1 MYKPTIDEI
10 KTRLSNYSAI
20 RVELDNL
27 EERLERLKSEET
39 IPPMRPGNG
48 SKPTGGT
55 GDRQER
61 AIIRRMEFEER
72 HGPEMEA
79 KRKELRYIEESINA
93 VPDPMERMVL
103 RIRYTESETAKP
115 MLWKNVAFAI
125 YRDDSEA
132 KMLATYRI
140 FEKAIKSLRKLMLSG
155 KWENWEKEGE
165 E

>member
-1 MYKPTIDEI
+1 MYQPSIDEI
-10 KTRLSNYSAI
+10 KKRLSQYSAI

-27 EERLERLKSEET
+27 EERLERLKSEESL
-39 IPPMRPGNG
+39 PPMRPGNG

-61 AIIRRMEFEER
+61 AIIRRMEYEER

-79 KRKELRYIEESINA
+79 KRNELRYIEDSINA
-93 VPDPMERMVL
+93 VADPMERMVL

-115 MLWKNVAFAI
+115 TPWRDVAIAIYKDDSDSKMLAIYRLLDKAVKSLQKLMLWK
-125 YRDDSEA
+125 
-132 KMLATYRI
+132 
-140 FEKAIKSLRKLMLSG
+140 
-155 KWENWEKEGE
+155 KEGE

>member
-1 MYKPTIDEI
+1 MYQPTIDEI
-10 KTRLSNYSAI
+10 KKRLSQYSAI
-20 RVELDNL
+20 RVELDKL

-39 IPPMRPGNG
+39 LPPMRPGNG

-61 AIIRRMEFEER
+61 AIIRRMEYEER

-79 KRKELRYIEESINA
+79 KREELRYIDESINA
-93 VPDPMERMVL
+93 VDDPMERMVL

-115 MLWKNVAFAI
+115 MLWRDVAIAI
-125 YRDDSEA
+125 YNDDSDS
-132 KMLATYRI
+132 KLLATYRLLD
-140 FEKAIKSLRKLMLSG
+140 KAVKSLQKLML
-155 KWENWEKEGE
+155 WEKEGE

>member
-1 MYKPTIDEI
+1 MYQPSIDEI
-10 KTRLSNYSAI
+10 KKRLSQYSAI

-39 IPPMRPGNG
+39 LPPMRPGNG

-61 AIIRRMEFEER
+61 AIIRRMEYEER
-72 HGPEMEA
+72 HGPEIEA
-79 KRKELRYIEESINA
+79 KRNELSYIEDSINA
-93 VPDPMERMVL
+93 VADPMERMVL

-115 MLWKNVAFAI
+115 MPWRDVAIAI
-125 YRDDSEA
+125 YRDDSDA
-132 KMLATYRI
+132 KMLATYRLLD
-140 FEKAIKSLRKLMLSG
+140 KALKSLQKIML
-155 KWENWEKEGE
+155 WEKEGE

>member
-10 KTRLSNYSAI
+10 KRRLSNYSAI

-39 IPPMRPGNG
+39 LPPMRPGNG

-61 AIIRRMEFEER
+61 AIIRRMEYEER

-79 KRKELRYIEESINA
+79 KRRELKYIDESINS

-103 RIRYTESETAKP
+103 RIRYTESGNAKP
-115 MLWKNVAFAI
+115 MLWRDVAIAI
-125 YRDDSEA
+125 YKDDSDS
-132 KMLATYRI
+132 KLLATYRLLD
-140 FEKAIKSLRKLMLSG
+140 KAVKSLRKLML
-155 KWENWEKEGE
+155 WEKEGE

>member
-10 KTRLSNYSAI
+10 KRRLSNYSAI

-39 IPPMRPGNG
+39 LPPMRPGNG

-61 AIIRRMEFEER
+61 AIIRRMEYEER

-79 KRKELRYIEESINA
+79 KRRELKYIDDSINS

-103 RIRYTESETAKP
+103 RIRYTESGNAKP
-115 MLWKNVAFAI
+115 MLWRDVAIAI
-125 YRDDSEA
+125 YKDDSDS
-132 KMLATYRI
+132 KLLATYRLLD
-140 FEKAIKSLRKLMLSG
+140 KAVKSLRKLML
-155 KWENWEKEGE
+155 WEKEGE

>member
-10 KTRLSNYSAI
+10 KKRLSNYSAI

-39 IPPMRPGNG
+39 LPPMRPGNG

-61 AIIRRMEFEER
+61 AIIRRMEYEER

-79 KRKELRYIEESINA
+79 KRKELKYIDDSINA

-115 MLWKNVAFAI
+115 MPWRDVAIAI
-125 YRDDSEA
+125 YKDDSDS
-132 KMLATYRI
+132 KLLATYRLLD
-140 FEKAIKSLRKLMLSG
+140 KAVKSLQKLTPL
-155 KWENWEKEGE
+155 ENWEKEGE

>member
-10 KTRLSNYSAI
+10 KKRLFDYSAI
-20 RVELDNL
+20 RVELNIL

-39 IPPMRPGNG
+39 LPPMRPGNG

-61 AIIRRMEFEER
+61 AILRRMEYEEC

-79 KRKELRYIEESINA
+79 KRKELQYIDNSIKA
-93 VPDPMERMVL
+93 VADPMERMVL

-115 MLWKNVAFAI
+115 TPWRDVAIAI
-125 YRDDSEA
+125 YRDDSDA
-132 KMLATYRI
+132 KMLATYRLLD
-140 FEKAIKSLRKLMLSG
+140 KALKSLQKLML
-155 KWENWEKEGE
+155 WEKEGE

>member
-10 KTRLSNYSAI
+10 KKRLFDYSAI
-20 RVELDNL
+20 RVELDIL

-39 IPPMRPGNG
+39 LPPMRPGNG

-61 AIIRRMEFEER
+61 AILRRMEYEER

-79 KRKELRYIEESINA
+79 KRKELQYIDNSIKA
-93 VPDPMERMVL
+93 VADPMERMVL
-103 RIRYTESETAKP
+103 RNRYTESETAKP
-115 MLWKNVAFAI
+115 TPWRDVAIAI
-125 YRDDSEA
+125 YRDDSDA
-132 KMLATYRI
+132 KMLATYRLLD
-140 FEKAIKSLRKLMLSG
+140 KALKSLQKLML
-155 KWENWEKEGE
+155 WEKEGE

>member
-1 MYKPTIDEI
+1 MYKPSIDEI
-10 KTRLSNYSAI
+10 KKRLSQYSAI

-27 EERLERLKSEET
+27 EERLERLKSEEAL
-39 IPPMRPGNG
+39 PPMRPGNG

-61 AIIRRMEFEER
+61 AILRRMEYEER

-79 KRKELRYIEESINA
+79 KRNELRYIEDSINA
-93 VPDPMERMVL
+93 VADPMERMVL

-115 MLWKNVAFAI
+115 TPWRDVAIAI
-125 YRDDSEA
+125 YKDDSDS
-132 KMLATYRI
+132 KMLATYRLLD
-140 FEKAIKSLRKLMLSG
+140 KAVKSLQKLML
-155 KWENWEKEGE
+155 WEKEGE